1 MDYSNFNMMIDKRF
15 MSHSYFY
22 KKVIMNWL
30 CYSEKEFENILIY
43 SSDLELTKSFLIKIS
58 SEVED
63 YFKSHVIVT
72 QRKYHDTFEIKIK
85 KRSSDK
91 EKILQIIIQST
102 DRIKLDQRGL
112 RLSGII
118 LDVNSKYSIENY
130 LDDELINNRL
140 LTYLLTPTDLDIG
153 LTLYY

>member
-1 MDYSNFNMMIDKRF
+1 MDYSNFNMIIDKRF
-15 MSHSYFY
+15 MSYSYFY

-30 CYSEKEFENILIY
+30 YYSEKEFENILIY

-102 DRIKLDQRGL
+102 NRIKLDQRGL
-112 RLSGII
+112 KLSGII
-118 LDVNSKYSIENY
+118 LDVNGKASIEDY
-130 LDDELINNRL
+130 LDDNLFYSRIFP
-140 LTYLLTPTDLDIG
+140 YLLLPTDLDIG

>member
-1 MDYSNFNMMIDKRF
+1 MDYSNFNMIIDKRF
-15 MSHSYFY
+15 MSHNYFY
-22 KKVIMNWL
+22 KKVITNWL
-30 CYSEKEFENILIY
+30 YYSEKEFENILIY

-58 SEVED
+58 SEIED
-63 YFKSHVIVT
+63 YFQSRIIVT
-72 QRKYHDTFEIKIK
+72 QRKYHDTFTIRIKG
-85 KRSSDK
+85 RFANK
-91 EKILQIIIQST
+91 EKVLEIIIQSIN
-102 DRIKLDQRGL
+102 RIKLDQRGL